1 VRRGRADLSALLLAA
16 AVRSLASD
24 APLRASG
31 YTAVSLASDVLLLLL
46 AVLLR
51 RGKAPASL
59 QSQETQEEPY
69 AYKDEATDGTKKR
82 LTSEASWLAQYASP
96 PLHARQACPEL
107 Q

>member
-1 VRRGRADLSALLLAA
+1 M
-16 AVRSLASD
+16 
-24 APLRASG
+24 
-31 YTAVSLASDVLLLLL
+31 AVSLVSEVLLLLL

-51 RGKAPASL
+51 RGKTPASL

-69 AYKDEATDGTKKR
+69 AYKDEAIDGTKKR

-96 PLHARQACPEL
+96 PLQAPLHARQACPEL